1 MSREKISYR
10 YDKDQISLRSFNA
23 VVFEDTFD
31 VADHERGEIVEPFAD
46 TLEHDQTQ
54 RYPHQGVGHGE
65 QLAADRVRRRVPVAF
80 FWKGKGGELQTFSM
94 I

>member
-1 MSREKISYR
+1 MSIEKISYR

-54 RYPHQGVGHGE
+54 RYAHQGVGHGE
-65 QLAADRVRRRVPVAF
+65 QLAADRVRRRVPVSF
-80 FWKGKGGELQTFSM
+80 LEKGERGNYKHFQ
-94 I
+94 